1 MLRLL
6 FRTMMRLGMHSTSNW
21 IRRSKEDYSSTLGRS
36 LHQDIEMIGLP
47 MRRRYIYPLEA
58 IDTT

>member
-6 FRTMMRLGMHSTSNW
+6 FRRMMRLGMRSMSNW
-21 IRRSKEDYSSTLGRS
+21 IRRSKEDYRSTLGRS
-36 LHQDIEMIGLP
+36 LHQAIGRICLP

-58 IDTT
+58 IDST